1 MALQKVLPYQGN
13 LVKYDLIIKK
23 QKNIVLN
30 INNGK
35 IKISAPSYAHD
46 WEIEA
51 LIYKNIKKII
61 TVINVHYN
69 YRKIVINNPPDDTD
83 YVYVFNEKYPLQLT
97 QENVNTK
104 IINHQVFLLKD
115 AGSYDENVK
124 KLHSF
129 LKQKFSCKFE
139 QLLNKWAKTMNL
151 SYKNLTIK
159 TMIRKWGVCYPQ
171 TKKIVLNTK
180 LIHFNQTVLEYV
192 IIHELSHLV
201 HHNHS
206 KTFWYH
212 VEKYMPNYREKVE
225 ILKKPGI

>member
-1 MALQKVLPYQGN
+1 MALQKALPYQGN
-13 LVKYDLIIKK
+13 LIKYDLIIKE

-30 INNGK
+30 VNNGK
-35 IKISAPSYAHD
+35 IKVSAPSYAND

-61 TVINVHYN
+61 TVIDVHDN
-69 YRKIVINNPPDDTD
+69 YRKIVINHNGTG

-97 QENVNTK
+97 QENVHTK
-104 IINHQVFLLKD
+104 IINRQVFLLKD
-115 AGSYDENVK
+115 AGSYDKNVK

-129 LKQKFSCKFE
+129 LKQKFSYKFE
-139 QLLNKWAKTMNL
+139 QSLNKWAKTMNL
-151 SYKNLTIK
+151 DYKNLTIK

-171 TKKIVLNTK
+171 TEKIVLNTK
-180 LIHFNQTVLEYV
+180 LIHFNPTVLEYV

-206 KTFWYH
+206 KPFWYH
-212 VEKYMPNYREKVE
+212 VEKYMPNYREKIE
-225 ILKKPGI
+225 ILKKPRI